1 MAKDLNNIIGSQNF
15 PKLLESKPLNVAL
28 ISVLNGDDFEHMHQ
42 AFHCPIS
49 KKIIVSDSERMFYMY
64 SIDLKIV
71 SFPCERDFYFFEIIR
86 LVIFVEP
93 FNSSQKA
100 RIHTF
105 SSSESWV

>member
-1 MAKDLNNIIGSQNF
+1 MAKSSTDTDMKTFKIRDMGNF
-15 PKLLESKPLNVAL
+15 NESTQTLVKPGQVA
-28 ISVLNGDDFEHMHQ
+28 
-42 AFHCPIS
+42 
-49 KKIIVSDSERMFYMY
+49 Y

-71 SFPCERDFYFFEIIR
+71 AFPCERDFYFFEIIR

-105 SSSESWV
+105 SSSKS

>member
-1 MAKDLNNIIGSQNF
+1 MST
-15 PKLLESKPLNVAL
+15 LESSKGTNAEVYRNSTERYHNRHDRSKS
-28 ISVLNGDDFEHMHQ
+28 ISL
-42 AFHCPIS
+42 
-49 KKIIVSDSERMFYMY
+49 Y

-71 SFPCERDFYFFEIIR
+71 AFPCERDFHFFEIIR

-105 SSSESWV
+105 SSSKS